1 MKHSSLAGACLAGG
15 LLWCTTA
22 LADIQIPRF
31 FTDGA
36 ILQRDAP
43 LTLWGE
49 AEPGEKIQLSVNGA
63 MTATTLAGEDG
74 RWHLEGETYSAG
86 GPHTV
91 VVEGENRITL
101 KDIYFGDVWLASG
114 QSNMEMTVR
123 EVRERYPREI
133 AAADNPLIRQFK
145 VPKGVDYREAARDYA
160 SGDWQA
166 ATPTNVLEFSAV
178 AWFFARDIQAQTG
191 VPVGI
196 INASY
201 GGSAAQ
207 AWMSP
212 AALKSFPHYY
222 QQTVAN
228 RDPEAV
234 AAIKQRQA
242 ERQQQW
248 YAEVDNG
255 DAGLAADPHWY
266 HPAMDTRDWQTIEL
280 PGMLQDRGLE
290 PLSGTV
296 WLSKTLHLTW
306 EDDAKPATLR
316 LGRIVDADRVYVNGL
331 EVGSTNN
338 QYPPRVYQLPPFA
351 LHKGDNTITVR
362 LTIHNERGGLVPDK
376 PYVLEVGDTEHDLS
390 GEWRYRLGVDYQPQP
405 PTEYWDFMQPA
416 GMYNAMLAPLFKLPL
431 TGVLWY
437 QGESNVGAAE
447 EYRRLLP
454 AMIRD
459 WRRSFDQTLP
469 FVLVQLPGFGEIT
482 EEPGESGWAVMRD
495 AQTEALA
502 EPNTAMAVTIDLGE
516 WNDIHPLDK
525 KPVGERLAL
534 AARKLVYG
542 EDKLAAESPAAYQM
556 AVEENRVLVSIVQA
570 HGGLESDGE
579 PAGFAIAGAD
589 GDFVWAQAR
598 LSGDQIE
605 VWSDAVEKPTRVR
618 YAWADFPER
627 ANVYGGAGLPLMPFS
642 LERNMENASETE

>member
-1 MKHSSLAGACLAGG
+1 MKHFTLTALYLLCSL
-15 LLWCTTA
+15 LLSPLA
-22 LADIQIPRF
+22 LADIKMPRF
-31 FTDGA
+31 FSDGA
-36 ILQRDAP
+36 ILQRDVP

-49 AEPGEKIQLSVNGA
+49 AGPGEAIRLSVNGETVA
-63 MTATTLAGEDG
+63 SIRAGEDG
-74 RWHLEGETYSAG
+74 RWQLEGEAYGAG
-86 GPHTV
+86 GPYTL

-101 KDIYFGDVWLASG
+101 RDVYFGDVWLASG
-114 QSNMEMTVR
+114 QSNMEMAVR
-123 EVRERYPREI
+123 NLRERYPDEI
-133 AAADNPLIRQFK
+133 ASAENPMIRQFK
-145 VPKGVDYREAARDYA
+145 VPKQVDYREPARDYA

-166 ATPTNVLEFSAV
+166 ATPDTVLDFSAV
-178 AWFFARDIQAQTG
+178 AWFFARHIQAQRE

-201 GGSAAQ
+201 GGAAAQ

-212 AALKSFPHYY
+212 EALKAFPHYH
-222 QQTVAN
+222 QQAVHN
-228 RDPEAV
+228 RDSESV

-248 YAEVDNG
+248 YERVDSL
-255 DAGLAADPHWY
+255 DRGLAADPPWY
-266 HPAMDTRDWQTIEL
+266 HPAVDTGDWQTIEL

-296 WLSKTLHLTW
+296 WLSKSLHLTW

-316 LGRIVDADRVYVNGL
+316 LGRIVDADRVYVNGV
-331 EVGSTNN
+331 EVGNTTY
-338 QYPPRVYQLPPFA
+338 QYPQRVYQLPPFV
-351 LHKGDNTITVR
+351 LHKGDNTITLR
-362 LTIHNERGGLVPDK
+362 LTINNERGGFVPDK
-376 PYVLEVGDTEHDLS
+376 PYVLEVGDARHDLS
-390 GEWRYRLGVDYQPQP
+390 GEWRYRVGADYQPQP
-405 PTEYWDFMQPA
+405 STEFWDFMQPA

-431 TGVLWY
+431 TGVIWY

-459 WRRSFDQTLP
+459 WRRSFDQPLP
-469 FVLVQLPGFGEIT
+469 FVLVQLPGFGEPV
-482 EEPGESGWAVMRD
+482 EQPGPSGWAVMRD

-542 EDKLAAESPAAYQM
+542 EHKLAAESPAAYQM
-556 AVEENRVLVSIVQA
+556 SVEDGRAIISIVQA
-570 HGGLESDGE
+570 HGGLTSDGE
-579 PAGFAIAGAD
+579 PDGFAVAGPE
-589 GDFVWAQAR
+589 GDFVWARAR
-598 LSGDQIE
+598 LNGNRIE
-605 VWSDAVEKPTRVR
+605 VWSDEVDKPTRVR
-618 YAWADFPER
+618 YAWADFPAR
-627 ANVYGGAGLPLMPFS
+627 ANVYSGAGLPLMPFS
-642 LERNMENASETE
+642 LERHMKNASETE